1 MKTYSNLYPFVYDFA
16 NLYKA
21 YLKARKGK
29 RYQDKVLQFAA
40 QLEDNLFAI
49 QAELINHTYRTGR
62 YRRFYVH
69 DPKTRPVAALPFKD
83 RVVQHALCNVIEPL
97 FEKSFIY
104 DSYACRKF
112 KGTHAG
118 ANRVTEFLKSAQRK
132 WGKVYCLKADIAQY
146 FPSVN
151 HRILKAII
159 RKKIACPDTLQ
170 LIDEIIDSG
179 GGEGRGLP
187 IGNLTS
193 QLWANVYLDQLD
205 HFIKETLRE
214 KYYVRYMDDFVIIH
228 GEKRHLWETKKRIEE
243 YLANVLDLTFN
254 GKTGVFPISQGVD
267 FLGYRIWPHF
277 RLLRKRSI
285 KRIKRALK
293 HFREA
298 YHGGKISL
306 ERVNATVQSWLG
318 HAKHANSYRFRK
330 KLFCMLSFIR
340 GDFR

>member
-214 KYYVRYMDDFVIIH
+214 KYYVRYMD
-228 GEKRHLWETKKRIEE
+228 
-243 YLANVLDLTFN
+243 
-254 GKTGVFPISQGVD
+254 
-267 FLGYRIWPHF
+267 
-277 RLLRKRSI
+277 
-285 KRIKRALK
+285 
-293 HFREA
+293 
-298 YHGGKISL
+298 
-306 ERVNATVQSWLG
+306 
-318 HAKHANSYRFRK
+318 
-330 KLFCMLSFIR
+330 
-340 GDFR
+340 